1 MKIFININ
9 ILIALSLLPV
19 APSHH
24 TPENLGFSFCT
35 VLFYRNI
42 IGEDFNMMMMMICC
56 HSVSLVLNMITI
68 MLLKMDNDDAKHD
81 VEHSVVYD
89 NYIDDA
95 ERNDV
100 FAWGNMEELLSFSCI
115 REMFE

>member
-1 MKIFININ
+1 
-9 ILIALSLLPV
+9 
-19 APSHH
+19 
-24 TPENLGFSFCT
+24 
-35 VLFYRNI
+35 
-42 IGEDFNMMMMMICC
+42 
-56 HSVSLVLNMITI
+56 
-68 MLLKMDNDDAKHD
+68 MDNDDAKHD

-115 REMFE
+115 REMFEWVQNLVNILKLSNYDYEELEIYLFLILSLRRVLQNSNTAHLATRVCGGKI

>member
-1 MKIFININ
+1 
-9 ILIALSLLPV
+9 
-19 APSHH
+19 
-24 TPENLGFSFCT
+24 
-35 VLFYRNI
+35 
-42 IGEDFNMMMMMICC
+42 
-56 HSVSLVLNMITI
+56 
-68 MLLKMDNDDAKHD
+68 MDNDDAKPD

-115 REMFE
+115 REMFEWVQNLVNILKLSNYDYEELEIYLFLILSLRRVLQNSNTAHLATRVCGGKI